1 MTKAINYEVNR
12 FIQENGES
20 FENELLNQAATVREK
35 INNILEIGNIDLIN
49 NAHKLVRFTLENK
62 SDELQQFAKVE
73 GIAWATHSLT
83 LSFKLAWV
91 QAIRRTLWIFIQRY
105 IDETKIRVEFFQL
118 EKQINSSIDQF
129 LNAFFIRYA
138 DYKEELL
145 KAQREL
151 VENLS
156 VPIIPIMS
164 TVCILP
170 IIGSI
175 DYYRSKVMEE
185 KVLTEVGQ
193 KHIQTLLMDLSGIAD
208 MEAEVIDQLKKIID
222 GAAMMGC
229 TTAITGL
236 RPDVVRSMVRLGVQF
251 DKDTQMVGSL
261 QQALSIYFTNEKDLI
276 L

>member
-1 MTKAINYEVNR
+1 MTSEFEFELKKY
-12 FIQENGES
+12 IQDNGES
-20 FENELLNQAATVREK
+20 FEEELLYEAATVREK
-35 INNILEIGNIDLIN
+35 INTILEVGNIDLIN
-49 NAHKLVRFTLENK
+49 NAHKLVSYALETK
-62 SDELQQFAKVE
+62 LDELRNFAQVE

-83 LSFKLAWV
+83 LSFKLEWV
-91 QAIRRTLWIFIQRY
+91 QAIRRTLWTFLQRY
-105 IDETKIRVEFFQL
+105 IAENNVEIEFFQL
-118 EKQINSSIDQF
+118 ERQINSYIDQF
-129 LNAFFIRYA
+129 LNAFFISYSA
-138 DYKEELL
+138 YKDELL

-156 VPIIPIMS
+156 VPIIPITP

-185 KVLTEVGQ
+185 KVLTEVGR

-229 TTAITGL
+229 STAITGL
-236 RPDVVRSMVRLGVQF
+236 RPDVVRSMVRLGVKF
-251 DKDTQMVGSL
+251 DKNTLTVGTL
-261 QQALSIYFTNEKDLI
+261 QQALSIYFKN
-276 L
+276 

>member
-1 MTKAINYEVNR
+1 MTITIEVNK
-12 FIQENGES
+12 FIKDNGES
-20 FENELLNQAATVREK
+20 FENELLHEAATVREK
-35 INNILEIGNIDLIN
+35 INTILEVGNIDLIN
-49 NAHKLVRFTLENK
+49 NAHKLVSYTMESKL
-62 SDELQQFAKVE
+62 DELRQFAKGE

-83 LSFKLAWV
+83 LSFKLEWV
-91 QAIRRTLWIFIQRY
+91 QAIRRTVWTFVQRY
-105 IDETKIRVEFFQL
+105 IDEYKVKDNFFQL
-118 EKQINSSIDQF
+118 ERQVNSSIDQF
-129 LNAFFIRYA
+129 LNAFFISYSA
-138 DYKEELL
+138 YKDELL

-156 VPIIPIMS
+156 VPIIPITP

-185 KVLTEVGQ
+185 KVLTEVGRR
-193 KHIQTLLMDLSGIAD
+193 HIQTLLMDLSGIAV

-222 GAAMMGC
+222 GVAMMGC

-251 DKDTQMVGSL
+251 DKNTQMVGTL
-261 QQALSIYFTNEKDLI
+261 QQALSIYFRN
-276 L
+276 